1 MVPGL
6 LSGQPSQEC
15 AARAKELLA
24 QVDLTSKFTSKV
36 STLSGGQQ
44 QRVALAR
51 ALFNKPQ
58 FLLAD
63 EPTGSLDVNTGKLI
77 VELLCKFQHEY
88 GMGIIVSTHD
98 VHVAAAMNQIYF
110 LEDGYLVPKPHE
122 CNIIL

>member
-1 MVPGL
+1 M
-6 LSGQPSQEC
+6 
-15 AARAKELLA
+15 
-24 QVDLTSKFTSKV
+24 SKV

-51 ALFNKPQ
+51 ALFNRRQ

-77 VELLCKFQHEY
+77 VELLDVFQQKY

-98 VHVAAAMNQIYF
+98 TQVAAAMDQVYC
-110 LEDGYLVPKPHE
+110 LQDGNLISSAHS
-122 CNIIL
+122 L